1 LPVTGGEGHARLIA
15 PPGAILASS
24 RLVPVTFLPVA
35 GVPRFVPAT
44 FYIAFT
50 LLSGRTAERTVI

>member
-50 LLSGRTAERTVI
+50 LLSGRTHN